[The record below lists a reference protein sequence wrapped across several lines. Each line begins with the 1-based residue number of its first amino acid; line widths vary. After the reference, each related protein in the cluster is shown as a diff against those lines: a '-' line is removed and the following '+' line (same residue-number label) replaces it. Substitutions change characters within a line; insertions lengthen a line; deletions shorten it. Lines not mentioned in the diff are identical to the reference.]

1 MIALA
6 RSSWSRATANSPR
19 VASSDCSS
27 ERSSPTIAGAV
38 NGVGWSS
45 AVARR
50 AHPPTLLSTSA
61 PSRMKL
67 MLQGG
72 FILLG
77 ALVVSSVGGWARRA
91 TADDQPTPLTAPAI
105 VGELR
110 SLEQSLEATRGELA
124 VARLQ
129 LERANAIIDYS
140 THDNIAADL
149 AAAIYDVAL
158 AEGVDPALAF
168 RLVKVESGFNSKAK
182 SKVGAIGYTQVL
194 PSTARLYEPW
204 LTTAQ
209 LYDRGTNLR
218 LGFRYLRDLLE
229 RYEGNA
235 DAKLRLALLAYNR
248 GPGRVQEL
256 LDAGKDPQN
265 GYAAALMKG
274 YRRKS

>member
-1 MIALA
+1 MLDEAGPACDRL
-6 RSSWSRATANSPR
+6 
-19 VASSDCSS
+19 DLQ
-27 ERSSPTIAGAV
+27 ERCMQTK
-38 NGVGWSS
+38 
-45 AVARR
+45 
-50 AHPPTLLSTSA
+50 TQ
-61 PSRMKL
+61 KL

-72 FILLG
+72 LILLG

-129 LERANAIIDYS
+129 LERANAIIDFS
-140 THDNIAADL
+140 THYSIAADL
-149 AAAIYDVAL
+149 AAAIYDVSL

-168 RLVKVESGFNSKAK
+168 RLVRVESGFKGNAK

-194 PSTARLYEPW
+194 PSTARLYE
-204 LTTAQ
+204 
-209 LYDRGTNLR
+209 RNTNLR

-229 RYEGNA
+229 RYEGNP

-265 GYAAALMKG
+265 GYATALMKG

>member
-1 MIALA
+1 MLDEAGPVCDRLD
-6 RSSWSRATANSPR
+6 SQ
-19 VASSDCSS
+19 
-27 ERSSPTIAGAV
+27 ERSMHTK
-38 NGVGWSS
+38 
-45 AVARR
+45 
-50 AHPPTLLSTSA
+50 TQ
-61 PSRMKL
+61 KL

-72 FILLG
+72 LILVG
-77 ALVVSSVGGWARRA
+77 ALVVSSLGGWARRA

-129 LERANAIIDYS
+129 LERANAIIDFS
-140 THDNIAADL
+140 THYSIAADL
-149 AAAIYDVAL
+149 AAAIYDVSL

-168 RLVKVESGFNSKAK
+168 RLVRVESGFKGTAK

-194 PSTARLYEPW
+194 PSTARLYEPG

-209 LYDRGTNLR
+209 LFERNTNLR

-229 RYEGNA
+229 RYEGNP

-265 GYAAALMKG
+265 GYATALMKG